1 MSNYKYL
8 DKVNFPSDIKK
19 LSIDELNISNKKYD
33 DPNAANNINRYPHLA
48 AFFPNVTTR
57 WFFPVLASLLASG
70 NWLIYRIFVVNKPKG
85 IPKYITF

>member
-1 MSNYKYL
+1 MLRFELINALDSYSLNTLVKIYNPYINKIPVPIKYTSEL
-8 DKVNFPSDIKK
+8 K

-57 WFFPVLASLLASG
+57 
-70 NWLIYRIFVVNKPKG
+70 
-85 IPKYITF
+85 

>member
-1 MSNYKYL
+1 MLRFELINALDSYSLNTLVKIYNPYINKIPVPIKYAL
-8 DKVNFPSDIKK
+8 ELK

-57 WFFPVLASLLASG
+57 
-70 NWLIYRIFVVNKPKG
+70 
-85 IPKYITF
+85 

>member
-1 MSNYKYL
+1 VLRFELINSLDSYSLNTLVKIYNPYINKIPVPIKYAL
-8 DKVNFPSDIKK
+8 ELK

-57 WFFPVLASLLASG
+57 
-70 NWLIYRIFVVNKPKG
+70 
-85 IPKYITF
+85 

>member
-1 MSNYKYL
+1 VLRFELINSLDSYSLNTLVKIYNPYINKIPVPIKYTL
-8 DKVNFPSDIKK
+8 ELK

-57 WFFPVLASLLASG
+57 
-70 NWLIYRIFVVNKPKG
+70 
-85 IPKYITF
+85 